1 MELVDSKGRVPGVE
15 FHSAGRPEFNVM
27 VALFYSYHVPSE
39 YRIDKLRHIFRTAG
53 KTTEIK
59 RVTLSYPIISY

>member
-1 MELVDSKGRVPGVE
+1 MELADSKGRVPGVE
-15 FHSAGRPEFNVM
+15 FHSAGCPEFNVM
-27 VALFYSYHVPSE
+27 FYSCHVPSE
-39 YRIDKLRHIFRTAG
+39 YQIDKVRHIFRTAG